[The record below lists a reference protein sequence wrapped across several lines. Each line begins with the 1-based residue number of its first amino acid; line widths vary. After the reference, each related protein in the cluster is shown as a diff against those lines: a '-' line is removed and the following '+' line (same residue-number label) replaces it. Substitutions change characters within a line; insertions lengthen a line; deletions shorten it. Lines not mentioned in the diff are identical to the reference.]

1 MIKFA
6 ALLQPF
12 YGFWAKLKT
21 PTCTM
26 TNDIICIFNLKS
38 VEQKDSNNT
47 NEFGHIG
54 LYHIG
59 LS

>member
-1 MIKFA
+1 MIIFA

-12 YGFWAKLKT
+12 YGFGAELKT
-21 PTCTM
+21 PTYTL

-38 VEQKDSNNT
+38 FELKDYNNI

-54 LYHIG
+54 LYHID